1 MRQKKPNMWIRF
13 NTVSAKYY
21 INGGSAVRIDK
32 KTGEIAFISI
42 YGVEF
47 KFKSAKDLNEWLKLV
62 NYPPIRI

>member
-1 MRQKKPNMWIRF
+1 MKANRVPNWIKF

-32 KTGEIAFISI
+32 KTGEIAFITFN
-42 YGVEF
+42 GTVF
-47 KFKSAKDLNEWLKLV
+47 NFKSTRELNEWLKLV